1 MKLFKNLFFFFASF
15 ICFTASALDLDKINP
30 TDFIGGT
37 PYKSSTNTQ
46 SVSNSQRAVDSNSRS
61 TRGLYKNSHHARN
74 LDAQIKNY
82 QASRKNNSLIK
93 NYRGSHHERALD
105 AQIRA
110 YRPSARENE
119 RVFGSPFRKT
129 QSEKSSSSKKSKL
142 EKLID
147 QGVLSIIIG
156 KDGKSRL
163 VENRR

>member
-15 ICFTASALDLDKINP
+15 ICFTANALDLDKINP

-37 PYKSSTNTQ
+37 PYRSSTNTQ
-46 SVSNSQRAVDSNSRS
+46 SVSNSQRVVDSNSRS

-74 LDAQIKNY
+74 LDAQTKKY

-93 NYRGSHHERALD
+93 EYRGSHHERALD

-119 RVFGSPFRKT
+119 RVFGAPFRKT
-129 QSEKSSSSKKSKL
+129 QSEKSNSPTKSKL

-147 QGVLSIIIG
+147 QGVLSIVIG
-156 KDGKSRL
+156 RDGKARL
-163 VENRR
+163 VESKR